1 MYILRF
7 LVNEKVFEDVEKRY
21 SFEQIKGILN
31 VIPKYEQLLMRWL
44 MALKEN
50 KYLHL
55 DKEGFYIEEIY
66 STNIAEKQR
75 KSGN

>member
-1 MYILRF
+1 
-7 LVNEKVFEDVEKRY
+7 
-21 SFEQIKGILN
+21 
-31 VIPKYEQLLMRWL
+31 MRWL

-66 STNIAEKQR
+66 STNIAEKAEEEWKLVDKKIQYSDVLMEYIHESPCIS
-75 KSGN
+75 KS